1 MEKYVI
7 TISRQFASMGRS
19 IAQMLSERLDIPFYD
34 RDIVEET
41 AKRMELPVS
50 AISQKEETSN
60 SIYFKRQY
68 PLGMGLQSMQ
78 DEIFMIQTNIIRDL
92 ASKDSCIIVG
102 RCADSVLSDY
112 PHKLSAYIY
121 APYEVRCRNCTQYM
135 NMDRA
140 TAEKMIKEVDR
151 SRVLYHKRYCKT
163 YKDELTGK
171 DMALNSGIFGIEGSV
186 RMLEEALKERLGKK
200 G

>member
-50 AISQKEETSN
+50 AISRKEEASN

-68 PLGMGLQSMQ
+68 PLGMGIQSMQ

-92 ASKDSCIIVG
+92 AAKDSCIIVG

-112 PHKLSAYIY
+112 EKKLSVFIY
-121 APYEVRCRNCTQYM
+121 APYEVRCQNCIQYM
-135 NMDRA
+135 NMDKA
-140 TAEKMIKEVDR
+140 TAEKMIKEVDK
-151 SRVLYHKRYCKT
+151 SRMLYHKRYCKG
-163 YKDELTGK
+163 YKDELTNK

-200 G
+200 E